1 LAARPC
7 GLVALR
13 MDDLAFIDLVAS
25 EAHLSREDAER
36 AIHATLQT
44 LGERIDREQARRL
57 AAQLPPAIAPWI
69 ATTTPA
75 ERFDADAF
83 AERVARRAG
92 LDDAIARRAASA
104 VLDAVARAVSREA
117 WDDTVAELPA
127 GYGPL
132 LPRGRWVDVADLEEL
147 LRRVAEQAGLDRA
160 GARRA
165 LEATLETLAE
175 RIDGGEVD
183 DLIERLPSE
192 LHPALRRGR
201 EASGGRATR
210 MSLQAFL
217 RRAAQRDGVADQQ
230 EAARHLRA
238 VFGALRATL
247 EDELLDVKAQLPEDY
262 VRVLALVP

>member
-1 LAARPC
+1 
-7 GLVALR
+7 
-13 MDDLAFIDLVAS
+13 MDDPAFIDLVAS

-44 LGERIDREQARRL
+44 LGERIDREQARQL
-57 AAQLPPAIAPWI
+57 AAQLPPGIAPWI
-69 ATTTPA
+69 ATTTSA

-104 VLDAVARAVSREA
+104 VLDAVARAVSREE
-117 WDDTVAELPA
+117 WDDMVAELPA
-127 GYGPL
+127 GYAPL

-147 LRRVAEQAGLDRA
+147 LRLVAEQTGLDRA

-183 DLIERLPSE
+183 DLVERLPPE

-201 EASGGRATR
+201 EASGGRATG
-210 MSLQAFL
+210 MSLEAFV
-217 RRAAQRDGVADQQ
+217 RRAAQREGIGDLQ

-247 EDELLDVKAQLPEDY
+247 GDELLDVKAQLPEDY
-262 VRVLALVP
+262 VRALALAP

>member
-1 LAARPC
+1 
-7 GLVALR
+7 
-13 MDDLAFIDLVAS
+13 MDDAAFIDVVAS
-25 EAHLSREDAER
+25 EAHLAREEAER
-36 AIHATLQT
+36 AVHATLQT
-44 LGERIDREQARRL
+44 LGERIDREEARQL
-57 AAQLPPAIAPWI
+57 AAQLPPGIAPWI
-69 ATTTPA
+69 ATTTSA
-75 ERFDADAF
+75 EGFDADAF

-92 LDDAIARRAASA
+92 LDDRVARRAVPA
-104 VLDAVARAVSREA
+104 VLDAVARSVSGKE
-117 WDDTVAELPA
+117 WDDMVAELPA
-127 GYGPL
+127 GYAPL

-147 LRRVAEQAGLDRA
+147 LRLVAEQAGLDRA

-183 DLIERLPSE
+183 DLVERLPPE

-210 MSLQAFL
+210 MPLETFV
-217 RRAAQRDGVADQQ
+217 RRAAQREGVRSLQ

-247 EDELLDVKAQLPEDY
+247 GDELLDVKAQLPEDY
-262 VRVLALVP
+262 VRALALAP